1 LPVLIFAAELTFSLL
16 FGMRMMGDTMMHR
29 LGELSICI
37 LLWLL
42 AVRIMA
48 LSLSFGFAFHHLE
61 KSQQQPFGAWVR
73 TFFREFLA
81 TLLAFTFLIPFR
93 VFFAPR
99 RNVSQSAPETVVLL
113 VHGLLSNSG
122 VWWLFGRRLQ
132 KVLAG
137 QFKCLSIDSIDLG
150 APFASLDS
158 NVEVLDQRIE
168 KLRQNKAVEI
178 ILIGHS
184 MGGLVCR
191 AWLSANE
198 GMDIRRL
205 ITIGTPHQGSQ
216 CAKLLSAANLKQMR
230 PKSLWLQKLP
240 AKPTIKTIAIY
251 SVHDNLVIP
260 FTSGFS
266 KDFDSVQLA
275 ETGHLGLLFDKR
287 VIAKVNVLIRS
298 ANQS

>member
-1 LPVLIFAAELTFSLL
+1 LPVLIFAAELAFSLL

-42 AVRIMA
+42 AVRIAA
-48 LSLSFGFAFHHLE
+48 LLLSFGFAFRNVE
-61 KSQQQPFGAWVR
+61 KSQEQSLGAWVK
-73 TFFREFLA
+73 TFFREFFA

-93 VFFAPR
+93 FFFAPR
-99 RNVSQSAPETVVLL
+99 RQANQTKPETVVLL

-132 KVLAG
+132 KALAG
-137 QFKCLSIDSIDLG
+137 QFKCLSVDSIDLG
-150 APFASLDS
+150 APFASLDN
-158 NVEVLDQRIE
+158 NVEVLDRRI
-168 KLRQNKAVEI
+168 KMLRDNKNVEI

-198 GMDIRRL
+198 GVHIRRL

-216 CAKLLSAANLKQMR
+216 CANLLSATNLKQMR
-230 PKSLWLQKLP
+230 PASAWLQKLP
-240 AKPTIKTIAIY
+240 AEPTIKTTAIY

-266 KDFDSVQLA
+266 NNFDSVQLA
-275 ETGHLGLLFDKR
+275 QTGHLGLLFDKR
-287 VIAKVNVLIRS
+287 VIASVNILIRS
-298 ANQS
+298 AN

>member
-1 LPVLIFAAELTFSLL
+1 LPVLIFAAELTFSIL

-42 AVRIMA
+42 AVRITA
-48 LSLSFGFAFHHLE
+48 LLLSFGFAFRHLE

-73 TFFREFLA
+73 TFFREFCA

-93 VFFAPR
+93 FFFAPR
-99 RNVSQSAPETVVLL
+99 RSPDPPVPETVVLL

-132 KVLAG
+132 KALSG
-137 QFKCLSIDSIDLG
+137 QFKCLSVDSIDLG

-158 NVEVLDQRIE
+158 YVDVLDQHI
-168 KLRQNKAVEI
+168 KMLRQNKNVEI

-198 GMDIRRL
+198 GTNIRRL

-216 CAKLLSAANLKQMR
+216 CANLLSARNLKQMR
-230 PKSLWLQKLP
+230 PESVWLQKLP
-240 AKPTIKTIAIY
+240 AEPTIKTTAIY

-266 KDFDSVQLA
+266 NDFDSVQLA

-287 VIAKVNVLIRS
+287 VIDSVNVVIRS
-298 ANQS
+298 TS